1 MKRIRIGK
9 DISMRW
15 EITTDGVAI
24 PLEGRDLT
32 IEIKSPAGI
41 ENNIPYRVDGNI
53 LIMTFYGYEQKRTG
67 EYSITLWEK
76 KGKPGQNVVD
86 VIRAFELVR
95 TSQEEDDFVGGDLQI
110 ESVDLGTENFDILT
124 EGGYR
129 AINIDTLQ
137 TEALYDSINING
149 KTYSNESFTITL
161 PKANLDSAGVMSADD
176 KKALQDHGNSISQLE
191 STTSGHSNAISQIN
205 AKLDEHTDSINA
217 KITTD
222 RIENGAVTSEKIAT
236 TAFDSTL
243 SVSGKIAPADV
254 VGRKLSELEKNI
266 YQGNVSVSNKLATIL
281 LPKVVDSESS
291 CILLCSNTPS
301 TILYFDNSWNKKGE
315 EVYNNKITI
324 PSGTGRIQ
332 LKYDT
337 DITSVNVTI
346 VSGKVSLNEY
356 DFKQFKDRQTVLTD
370 NINTRLSEISSI
382 LYDGILKT
390 GDDGSIILVS
400 NVIKETIAFLKVD
413 LNVSSITFWK
423 GESGWESLGILRAGF
438 NKFVIPAGTG
448 RLQFIFNPKP
458 SSGVDVSIKL
468 LSGIVLENASSINEL
483 TNTLYGDYIVNE
495 EKSKSDDGSLV
506 LNLPYII
513 SENTNVV
520 ASIIGNVIQC
530 GFSSIIFYQDRT
542 WTKINELKNTENTLS
557 MLIPSG
563 TGKIQFIPVEKTNES
578 FNVSLRKYGLERR
591 ISALE
596 TVIPTEYNGGDFSAF
611 AKCMC
616 AGDSLTAGGTNAKGG
631 KQAGTMSFSTIIS
644 GNGDAVG
651 NGTNFNTLQVGSSVK
666 VYKQGVDPTLT
677 GYTICEVKNIK
688 SATSIVLSNCDSL
701 NTTDIYE
708 YSVDFRPL
716 HKYDFPTQLSKI
728 SGVEVVNISYS
739 GITSYEWY
747 NRYKNDDR
755 LIGIDCC
762 ILQLGANDGRLDY
775 SQSVLD
781 IMKEFYPSASMGMTQ
796 QQILDNVS
804 IPCIKTIIELLQIKN
819 NKIKIFISGIIDSKS
834 YSCRY
839 NNEEYYKKDQMLRKV
854 YNDYFAD
861 DNSVFFIDHTQ
872 YGHLRNLPNVNNKKM
887 DNWNMGHPSAYGYWR
902 LAKDYYN
909 YISWIMAN
917 DKNGLFRNIQY
928 TGTQESDDL

>member
-1 MKRIRIGK
+1 MAKIPTILEAGRADGK
-9 DISMRW
+9 LITSDSIFDENKGIFQSELNDI
-15 EITTDGVAI
+15 
-24 PLEGRDLT
+24 
-32 IEIKSPAGI
+32 
-41 ENNIPYRVDGNI
+41 
-53 LIMTFYGYEQKRTG
+53 Q
-67 EYSITLWEK
+67 
-76 KGKPGQNVVD
+76 
-86 VIRAFELVR
+86 
-95 TSQEEDDFVGGDLQI
+95 
-110 ESVDLGTENFDILT
+110 
-124 EGGYR
+124 
-129 AINIDTLQ
+129 DTLNSDNPNKPLSAKQ
-137 TEALYDSINING
+137 GKVLKELLDAKVIEVGAVPIDIEPIEGNTTHVVNSDGLAKEFNKCNTAIINTN
-149 KTYSNESFTITL
+149 
-161 PKANLDSAGVMSADD
+161 
-176 KKALQDHGNSISQLE
+176 
-191 STTSGHSNAISQIN
+191 
-205 AKLDEHTDSINA
+205 
-217 KITTD
+217 
-222 RIENGAVTSEKIAT
+222 RIEDGAITSEKIAT
-236 TAFDSTL
+236 SAFDSTL

-254 VGRKLSELEKNI
+254 VGEKITELCVKI
-266 YQGNVSVSNKLATIL
+266 YNGNVSVSNKLATIQ
-281 LPKVVDSESS
+281 LPKVIDSESS
-291 CILLCSNTPS
+291 CILTCSNTPS

-337 DITSVNVTI
+337 DITSVNVAI
-346 VSGKVSLNEY
+346 ASGKVPLNEY
-356 DFKQFKDRQTVLTD
+356 DFRQFKDRQTIITD
-370 NINTRLSEISSI
+370 NISDRLSNLSSI
-382 LYDGILKT
+382 IYDGVLKT
-390 GDDGSIILVS
+390 VADGSVILASDFV
-400 NVIKETIAFLKVD
+400 KETVVFLEVS
-413 LNVSSITFWK
+413 LVVSSITFFK
-423 GESGWESLGILRAGF
+423 GKSGWESLGILRAGF

-448 RLQFIFNPKP
+448 RLQFIFSPKP
-458 SSGVDVSIKL
+458 SSDVDVNIKL
-468 LSGIVLENASSINEL
+468 SSGFVLENASSINEL
-483 TNTLYGDYIVNE
+483 STTLYGDYIVNE
-495 EKSKSDDGSLV
+495 EKSKGDDGSLV
-506 LNLPYII
+506 LNLPYTIR
-513 SENTNVV
+513 EDTNVV
-520 ASIIGNVIQC
+520 ASVIGNVIQC
-530 GFSSIIFYQDRT
+530 GFSSIIFYQERT

-596 TVIPTEYNGGDFSAF
+596 TVIPTDYNGGDFSAF
-611 AKCMC
+611 SKCMC

-631 KQAGTMSFSTIIS
+631 KQAGTMSFSTIIG
-644 GNGDAVG
+644 GNGNAVG

-677 GYTICEVKNIK
+677 GYTICVVKSIE

-708 YSVDFRPL
+708 YSVDFKPL

-781 IMKEFYPSASMGMTQ
+781 MMKEFYPSASMGMTQ

-804 IPCIKTIIELLQIKN
+804 IPCMKAIVELLQSKN
-819 NKIKIFISGIIDSKS
+819 NKIKVFLSGIIDSKS

-839 NNEEYYKKDQMLRKV
+839 SNEEYYKKDQMLRKV
-854 YNDYFAD
+854 YNDYFVN

-872 YGHLRNLPNVNNKKM
+872 YGHLRDLPNVNNKKM

-909 YISWIMAN
+909 YISWIMSN